1 MEKTLIEME
10 IAAVP
15 SGLLNS
21 LKVGSEMAVCEM
33 ERMGLSMQEMSLGW
47 QDFTHR
53 MMSARSTL
61 GLLEEDNTSV

>member
-1 MEKTLIEME
+1 MEME
-10 IAAVP
+10 ITAVP

-33 ERMGLSMQEMSLGW
+33 ERMGLSTQEMSLGW

-53 MMSARSTL
+53 IISARSTL
-61 GLLEEDNTSV
+61 GLLEEDNTTV